1 MSSRGH
7 KKKVQGGPVP
17 TNRGDI
23 DNQATD
29 LQQNFNIPEQ
39 YDAGD
44 TRNMRVRRNTTKKQ
58 AQEDT
63 SNEKQARKINRYV
76 HQALRN
82 RQALEEINGFQ
93 PLDSESR
100 LDPESEQEDSDLEQD
115 VFTFRA
121 VQPSATHKPM
131 PTLPPVPPTLPPRLT
146 QRTTHIPSAPVRR
159 VQPSDNVIDP
169 ALLRHVRPSDD
180 MIDPTLLPDHGSQDH
195 VYSQLATPQQNGQ
208 PYVPP
213 TDHLRVGHDTEWP
226 GEYADMS
233 SPSESL
239 SRRLVNSG
247 RGHSSTRE
255 LLMYSRAE
263 SESPAL
269 QHPRVHALTPSR
281 QPLLAT
287 AGIKR
292 AGHPALTTIE
302 GLQLVKKVKMGE
314 GGTWGRVRSAD
325 FDKLYASTI
334 HLAVGHYQSILA
346 NTTIYPNDIEARDWS
361 GQAWAAACRS
371 QGVRID
377 YDEDAYK
384 LITERGSNL
393 RSDLKTALRALVET
407 EFGFKNDKTP
417 EAIRF
422 NAELTST
429 LLGNRKLFTC
439 KNREAGKG
447 LFEADIILKG
457 ITKWCYDRKNSL
469 GATLS
474 SYFKDTTTGGASLG
488 IIAAVLTG
496 IEACVVEWTTG
507 TKIESRFYKERY
519 AAIFET
525 YYKMLVD
532 FDEGT
537 RHADILPKICKRLL
551 KHARRHA
558 NVPEDAVRVGGTSE
572 NFSTDEFAAAAAE
585 WDGRVESD
593 DEY

>member
-1 MSSRGH
+1 
-7 KKKVQGGPVP
+7 
-17 TNRGDI
+17 
-23 DNQATD
+23 
-29 LQQNFNIPEQ
+29 
-39 YDAGD
+39 
-44 TRNMRVRRNTTKKQ
+44 
-58 AQEDT
+58 
-63 SNEKQARKINRYV
+63 
-76 HQALRN
+76 
-82 RQALEEINGFQ
+82 
-93 PLDSESR
+93 
-100 LDPESEQEDSDLEQD
+100 
-115 VFTFRA
+115 
-121 VQPSATHKPM
+121 
-131 PTLPPVPPTLPPRLT
+131 
-146 QRTTHIPSAPVRR
+146 
-159 VQPSDNVIDP
+159 
-169 ALLRHVRPSDD
+169 
-180 MIDPTLLPDHGSQDH
+180 
-195 VYSQLATPQQNGQ
+195 
-208 PYVPP
+208 
-213 TDHLRVGHDTEWP
+213 
-226 GEYADMS
+226 
-233 SPSESL
+233 
-239 SRRLVNSG
+239 
-247 RGHSSTRE
+247 
-255 LLMYSRAE
+255 
-263 SESPAL
+263 
-269 QHPRVHALTPSR
+269 
-281 QPLLAT
+281 
-287 AGIKR
+287 
-292 AGHPALTTIE
+292 
-302 GLQLVKKVKMGE
+302 MGE
-314 GGTWGRVRSAD
+314 GGTRGRVRSAD

-422 NAELTST
+422 NAELAST

-469 GATLS
+469 GATLT

-551 KHARRHA
+551 KHAWY
-558 NVPEDAVRVGGTSE
+558 VLQ
-572 NFSTDEFAAAAAE
+572 
-585 WDGRVESD
+585 
-593 DEY
+593 

>member
-1 MSSRGH
+1 MSSRSR

-17 TNRGDI
+17 TNCGDI

-44 TRNMRVRRNTTKKQ
+44 TCNMRVRRNTTKKQ
-58 AQEDT
+58 AQEDA

-100 LDPESEQEDSDLEQD
+100 LDPESEQEDLDLEQD

-121 VQPSATHKPM
+121 VQPSATHKPT
-131 PTLPPVPPTLPPRLT
+131 PTLPPVPLTLPPRLT
-146 QRTTHIPSAPVRR
+146 QRTTHIPLAPVRR
-159 VQPSDNVIDP
+159 VQPSDSVIDP
-169 ALLRHVRPSDD
+169 ALLRHVRPSDN

-195 VYSQLATPQQNGQ
+195 VYSQLPNITWCEATPQQNGQ

-247 RGHSSTRE
+247 RGHSSTGE

-269 QHPRVHALTPSR
+269 QHPRVRALTPSR

-325 FDKLYASTI
+325 FNKLYASTI

-346 NTTIYPNDIEARDWS
+346 NTTIYPNDIEAHDWS
-361 GQAWAAACRS
+361 GQAWAAACHS

-384 LITERGSNL
+384 LITEHGSNL
-393 RSDLKTALRALVET
+393 RSDLKTALQPLVET

-422 NAELTST
+422 NAELAST
-429 LLGNRKLFTC
+429 LLGNHKLFTC
-439 KNREAGKG
+439 KNRKAGKG

-469 GATLS
+469 GATLT

-496 IEACVVEWTTG
+496 IEACVVEWTTS
-507 TKIESRFYKERY
+507 TKIESRFYKECY

-532 FDEGT
+532 FDEDG
-537 RHADILPKICKRLL
+537 H
-551 KHARRHA
+551 RRHA